1 MSDVQLKRKVTLK
14 EKKVTNLDGANPGTQ
29 KSKIWLW
36 VIIGL
41 IVVAAIVT
49 LIVLLKPNS
58 DKQGI
63 KGEEPTI
70 EQTEQQHSDAEVA
83 VTGVG
88 DDADVASETPTTTD
102 ESTSGNVENDEVA
115 PANRTAQPKPQQPAT
130 EPASPKLS
138 SMSTAS
144 NAGLTGDVEKDAL
157 NAIRGDFGNGQARK
171 EALGD
176 RYAEIQNR
184 VNEIYKE
191 RGLL

>member
-14 EKKVTNLDGANPGTQ
+14 EKKVTNPDGANPDTQ

-41 IVVAAIVT
+41 VVTAIVAAIV
-49 LIVLLKPNS
+49 LLNPNS

-63 KGEEPTI
+63 KGEELTI

-83 VTGVG
+83 VTGVD

-115 PANRTAQPKPQQPAT
+115 PANRTAQSKPQQPAT
-130 EPASPKLS
+130 EPASPKSS

-157 NAIRGDFGNGQARK
+157 NAIRGDFGNGQVRK

-184 VNEIYKE
+184 INEIYKE
-191 RGLL
+191 KGLL